1 MADNSRELD
10 FFRLMCRIR
19 LFEERVDRLFA
30 EGKMDGTTHLSM
42 GQEACAVGAVSAL
55 EKQDHVVSN
64 HRGHGHILAR
74 GAPPD
79 LVMAELMGKR
89 TGLCAG
95 RGGSQHMCAVDIGF
109 LGTNGITGG
118 GIPIATGAAL
128 SAKYKG
134 ESRVVLCFFGDGAAN
149 QGTFHESLNMAA
161 LWSLPIVYFC
171 ENNLYGMSTHVSRAT
186 KSASIADRAAAYGMP
201 GTFVDGMDVLAVNA
215 AAAAA
220 VSRARKGEGPTLIE
234 ARTYRFCG
242 HSKSDRC
249 LYRSREE
256 EAGWRKR
263 DPLIVLASR
272 LLEAGTAQKELERVR
287 AEESA
292 RIEAA
297 VRFAEQSEFPDPR
310 AAAQRA
316 GCDG

>member
-1 MADNSRELD
+1 
-10 FFRLMCRIR
+10 MCRIR
-19 LFEERVDRLFA
+19 LFEERVDLLFA